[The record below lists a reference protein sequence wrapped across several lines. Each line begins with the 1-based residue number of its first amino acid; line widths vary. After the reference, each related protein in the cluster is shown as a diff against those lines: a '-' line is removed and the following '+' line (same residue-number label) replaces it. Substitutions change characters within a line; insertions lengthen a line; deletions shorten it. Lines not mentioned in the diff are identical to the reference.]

1 MVSTFVIMLQLTKA
15 EFAFDSHINC
25 TVWANS
31 HQCNKNTHFMWTQ
44 CVPACVQHASDDDK
58 RCENWA
64 ETGECTANPGF
75 ILPHCPQSCG
85 FSLGWSIFARSQ
97 LRLPTRVLH
106 IDNDNR
112 EWDIELSRPRGVEE
126 AAVMLLRRVQRVMS
140 GGAFVGMSEHAAPSS
155 FLHSYGVFEVLI
167 YALRALLLHAK
178 GGGAGT
184 GGAGEVAASL
194 EADVESLWPLLS
206 FSGDILARRLPAAR
220 RIVEAA
226 AARVDNWQQTGGVV
240 AVSVGADGEADSTT
254 GVSALSK
261 LVQFGR
267 ARASERPRLPLP
279 TAAVGLPG
287 SLRISSGHL
296 MPIIGLST
304 A

>member
-1 MVSTFVIMLQLTKA
+1 MPVTMTSAVRIGPKR
-15 EFAFDSHINC
+15 ES
-25 TVWANS
+25 VPP
-31 HQCNKNTHFMWTQ
+31 TQ
-44 CVPACVQHASDDDK
+44 A
-58 RCENWA
+58 
-64 ETGECTANPGF
+64 
-75 ILPHCPQSCG
+75 L
-85 FSLGWSIFARSQ
+85 FSLTALSPADFHLAGAYLQGHSSDCQLVCSTSIMTIASGI
-97 LRLPTRVLH
+97 LSCRVP
-106 IDNDNR
+106 
-112 EWDIELSRPRGVEE
+112 EVS
-126 AAVMLLRRVQRVMS
+126 AVMLLRRVQRVMS